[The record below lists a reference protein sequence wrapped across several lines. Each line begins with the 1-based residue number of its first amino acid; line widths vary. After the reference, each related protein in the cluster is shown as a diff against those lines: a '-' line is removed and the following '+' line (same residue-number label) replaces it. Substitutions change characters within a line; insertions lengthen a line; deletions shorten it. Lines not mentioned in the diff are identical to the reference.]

1 MESNKK
7 TIKAVAP
14 FAHPGF
20 LNFKQAPFAAWV
32 RNGGQVAEEH
42 YPPRWMHGAAYRWEL
57 PTIWKSGKEAR
68 LRFVEPV
75 SLSFDSFPDYARYEV
90 VPMFW
95 DCWPGY
101 FENTCLW
108 LRKHNVK
115 TAVFT
120 SRQTAERMQERFSG
134 EDKEWQKINVIWC
147 PEAVD
152 GELYQK
158 GKALKD
164 RSIDLLEFGRSN
176 DKVVCPEKLAGIE
189 INGNRILHIC
199 TKQNG
204 KFVYTNEQLYEAMG
218 DAKVTITLPRSMTQP
233 EVAGDIETLTQR
245 YWECMFSRMVMVGH
259 APQELVDFIGYNP
272 VIELRD
278 DISAEELIADV
289 LENIENY
296 QSLVDKNRE
305 TAEKLGSWNVRMKWL
320 MGELTYEYS
329 L

>member
-1 MESNKK
+1 M
-7 TIKAVAP
+7 
-14 FAHPGF
+14 
-20 LNFKQAPFAAWV
+20 
-32 RNGGQVAEEH
+32 
-42 YPPRWMHGAAYRWEL
+42 
-57 PTIWKSGKEAR
+57 
-68 LRFVEPV
+68 
-75 SLSFDSFPDYARYEV
+75 
-90 VPMFW
+90 
-95 DCWPGY
+95 
-101 FENTCLW
+101 
-108 LRKHNVK
+108 
-115 TAVFT
+115 
-120 SRQTAERMQERFSG
+120 
-134 EDKEWQKINVIWC
+134 
-147 PEAVD
+147 
-152 GELYQK
+152 
-158 GKALKD
+158 
-164 RSIDLLEFGRSN
+164 LEFGRSN